1 MTYRA
6 VGALGLIVFGA
17 ITNVPIVIILG
28 LFAVGLEGIHLTWAR
43 RGLAGVHY
51 LRRLTTQRVSW
62 GDEIE
67 MRIEVWNRKRLP
79 LAWLRAVEEVSAG
92 VIVRHR
98 PGAVEATVSALRN
111 TWTLAPFERVVRHV
125 WVSSDQRGVH
135 SIGPTHVSVG
145 DLLARDAAGVHL
157 DEVDNFVVWPK
168 VVAVPGFARPD
179 RWGDLDRARAG
190 LIEDPARF
198 AGVRPY
204 SPGDPLRRVHARTS
218 ARVRAP
224 MTKRFEPS
232 RERQVLLALDIQ
244 TGGRGWDITDS
255 LADHGEQDVEAL
267 YVVAASLVRSLAA
280 EGASFGLTAAGFTRT
295 PTRFAD
301 VAIGSGAHHADHVL
315 DVLARLSPYSSASFE
330 VLLARIPRR
339 FRETT
344 TVMVITMRD
353 PRPYLRELRRL
364 RRAGYGLVVI
374 ACGDAATVDANSAR
388 SAGFA
393 ARAMQLD
400 GPWQSATQLAAVA

>member
-1 MTYRA
+1 MTIRA
-6 VGALGLIVFGA
+6 AGAVGLIVFGA

-28 LFAVGLEGIHLTWAR
+28 LFAAGLEGIHLIWAR
-43 RGLAGVHY
+43 RGLTGVHY
-51 LRRLTTQRVSW
+51 QRKLTAQRVGW

-67 MRIEVWNRKRLP
+67 MLVEVRNRKRLP
-79 LAWLRAVEEVSAG
+79 LAWLRAVEEVSSS
-92 VIVRHR
+92 VVVRHR
-98 PGAVEATVSALRN
+98 PGAAEETTSALRN

-125 WVSSDQRGVH
+125 WVTSDKRGVH
-135 SIGPTHVSVG
+135 TIGPTHVSVG
-145 DLLARDAAGVHL
+145 DLLARDAAGLHI
-157 DEVDNFVVWPK
+157 DDVDQFVVWPK
-168 VVAVPGFARPD
+168 VVPVPELARPD

-190 LIEDPARF
+190 LIEDPSRF

-218 ARVRAP
+218 ARLGAP

-232 RERQVLLALDIQ
+232 REREVLLALDIQ
-244 TGGRGWDITDS
+244 TSGGRGWDIAERGT
-255 LADHGEQDVEAL
+255 QDVEAL

-280 EGASFGLTAAGFTRT
+280 EGASFGMTAAGFTRT

-301 VAIGSGAHHADHVL
+301 LAIGRGARHADHVL
-315 DVLARLSPYSSASFE
+315 DLIARLSPFSSASFE

-344 TVMVITMRD
+344 TVMVVTMRD
-353 PRPYLRELRRL
+353 PQPYVRELRRL
-364 RRAGYGLVVI
+364 RRAGYGVIVV
-374 ACGDAATVDANSAR
+374 ACGETAGNDAVSAR
-388 SAGFA
+388 RAGFA

-400 GPWQSATQLAAVA
+400 GPWQTATHLAAVA